1 MKAYFHEKKIPW
13 KNIAIS
19 GWVITPDKM
28 KMSKSK
34 GNALTPESLI
44 KTYSAD
50 AVRYWA
56 GKTSLG
62 QDTIYDENLF
72 KTGKRLVTKIF

>member
-1 MKAYFHEKKIPW
+1 MKIQSLG

-19 GWVITPDKM
+19 GWVITPNRA

-34 GNALTPESLI
+34 GNALTPDNLM

-56 GKTSLG
+56 GKASLG
-62 QDTIYDENLF
+62 QDTIL
-72 KTGKRLVTKIF
+72 